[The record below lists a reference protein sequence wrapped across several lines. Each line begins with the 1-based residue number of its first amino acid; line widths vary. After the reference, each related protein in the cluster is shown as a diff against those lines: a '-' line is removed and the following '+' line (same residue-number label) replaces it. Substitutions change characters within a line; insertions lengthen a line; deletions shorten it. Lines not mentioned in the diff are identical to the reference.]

1 MLDDQQIRA
10 LVSDMWLL
18 RQSERTVL
26 DNIYEYMLGLR
37 GFPRVPENSEKEIQE
52 LANLSMKNVLPLVRD
67 AFRRRIRRRGV
78 CGRTIG
84 WMPARLR
91 CIGLR

>member
-26 DNIYEYMLGLR
+26 DNIYDYMLGRR
-37 GFPRVPENSEKEIQE
+37 GFPKVPENSEREVHE
-52 LANLSMKNVLPLVRD
+52 LSQLAMKNVLPLVRD
-67 AFRRRIRRRGV
+67 AFVQNLCVVGYRSALAKENS
-78 CGRTIG
+78 
-84 WMPARLR
+84 PAWNM
-91 CIGLR
+91 